1 MMPSRLLRF
10 PRSGWTARR
19 FVRRAALSVAL
30 MIAAPL
36 EAQVGRLPD
45 KSPYEDFAIGQT
57 FTLMGGWFAVAT
69 DLAKVAPKPSAIG
82 LLRYDIGVGGPAS
95 LWVRYGLARSE
106 RDVLLPSNPRASR
119 IFRQQGVTTQLMDGG
134 LDIALTGRKTWH
146 RLLPSVN
153 GGAGVATDFAKVD
166 TGAYQFGTKFSF
178 TYGGSLRIVSRSGP
192 QLRVDISNITWQ
204 YQYPDKYF
212 VKASDTT
219 SVLTDTRNRTSWRGS
234 WSFSAGVAIPVFR

>member
-1 MMPSRLLRF
+1 MMPFASLPLHVPRRLPCLLR
-10 PRSGWTARR
+10 RGAM
-19 FVRRAALSVAL
+19 LSVGL
-30 MIAAPL
+30 VIAAPL

-45 KSPYEDFAIGQT
+45 RSPYEDFAIGQT
-57 FTLMGGWFAVAT
+57 VTLMGGWLAVGS

-82 LLRYDIGVGGPAS
+82 FLRYDIGVGGPAS

-134 LDIALTGRKTWH
+134 LDIALTGRKTWR

-153 GGAGVATDFAKVD
+153 GGAGVVTDFAKID
-166 TGAYQFGTKFSF
+166 TGSYQFGTKFSF

-192 QLRVDISNITWQ
+192 QVRFDISNITWQ